1 MLIDPTLHLLEY
13 LEALP
18 PTNSEP
24 WPDDHPK
31 VPSRIPFRQRNPLTS
46 LSFNLWK
53 CRYWPDWWTLHFL
66 VCICVRLQGFTKVSN
81 IQIYCLWHVDL
92 SLLLTAEANESHFHT
107 TWMPNENTKPSATF
121 RNHWQWS
128 FGCGIRI
135 LWPITIAIINVML
148 C

>member
-81 IQIYCLWHVDL
+81 IL
-92 SLLLTAEANESHFHT
+92 SVACGFVIVVNCGGKRKSFSHYLNAERKHEAECHFPKSLT
-107 TWMPNENTKPSATF
+107 M
-121 RNHWQWS
+121 
-128 FGCGIRI
+128 I
-135 LWPITIAIINVML
+135 LWLRHSNFMTNHDRDNQCYVML
-148 C
+148 IN